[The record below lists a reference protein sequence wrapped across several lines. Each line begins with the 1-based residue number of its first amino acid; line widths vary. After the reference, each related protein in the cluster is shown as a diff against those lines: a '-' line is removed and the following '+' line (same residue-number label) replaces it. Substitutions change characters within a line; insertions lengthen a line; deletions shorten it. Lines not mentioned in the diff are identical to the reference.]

1 MAGRIGE
8 TPGQGTEYNGPDQ
21 KAGILP
27 KRNFDDGFDD
37 ASKHLGFLNPKRHY
51 LQRAKIESPA
61 RGSGRVY
68 VGVGIT
74 PPYYAE
80 RHSLV
85 IPSGID
91 SIGASINL
99 GEILATQQAEGL
111 PVFTS
116 AKFDQPAKL
125 PPGPFMDFRGTVEV
139 ADGQITG
146 EVVIYNA
153 NGDEMARTTDMKGH
167 MEQPKIEILP
177 KPLNLEE
184 FEMPDRFS
192 LAAPELSEIY
202 DPQRFVI
209 HGINM
214 RSHGSGTGL
223 LVVGVDEN
231 SRYFVG
237 GHRSHRVPEITLVH
251 GAMQTLTLVGLQEQ
265 NPERFRLPFYSAG
278 CFTPVAG
285 VPMGDFV
292 RFVTHA
298 ERSGNQIYGQ
308 SILLNP
314 EGVEVGRVSD
324 MRGSLSTASVMNT
337 VLSKFSA
344 RS

>member
-8 TPGQGTEYNGPDQ
+8 TPGQGSEDNSSDKT
-21 KAGILP
+21 AGALP
-27 KRNFDDGFDD
+27 KRDFDDGFDE
-37 ASKHLGFLNPKRHY
+37 ASKHLGFLDPKRHY
-51 LQRAKIESPA
+51 LQRARIESPTKG
-61 RGSGRVY
+61 RGRVY
-68 VGVGIT
+68 VGADTT

-80 RHSLV
+80 RHGLV

-99 GEILATQQAEGL
+99 GEILATQQARGL

-116 AKFDQPAKL
+116 ARFEQPAKL

-139 ADGQITG
+139 VDGQIAG

-153 NGDEMARTTDMKGH
+153 NGDEMARTTAMNGH
-167 MEQPKIEILP
+167 MEQPENETLP
-177 KPLNLEE
+177 KSRNLEE

-192 LAAPELSEIY
+192 LAAPKLSDFY
-202 DPQRFVI
+202 DPRRFVI
-209 HGINM
+209 HGISM
-214 RSHGSGTGL
+214 RSHDSGTGL

-278 CFTPVAG
+278 SFTPAAG

-314 EGVEVGRVSD
+314 EGVEIGRVSD
-324 MRGSLSTASVMNT
+324 MHGSLSTASVMNT
-337 VLSKFSA
+337 VLSRFSA